1 MTRGSGGDDAV
12 RRRPRFFPS
21 DQDPSRRRV
30 YAAATA
36 FFLVVFLAVTWP
48 VYARFAG
55 IEPRVLGLPLSLAW
69 VVGWVLASFLALLAL
84 YLWEERTGAGGDEDA
99 RGRDG

>member
-1 MTRGSGGDDAV
+1 M

-30 YAAATA
+30 YAAAVS
-36 FFLVVFLAVTWP
+36 FFVVVFLAVTWP

-55 IEPRVLGLPLSLAW
+55 IEPRMLGLPLSLAW
-69 VVGWVLASFLALLAL
+69 VVGWVLASFLGLLAL
-84 YLWEERTGAGGDEDA
+84 YLWEERNGEDMDP